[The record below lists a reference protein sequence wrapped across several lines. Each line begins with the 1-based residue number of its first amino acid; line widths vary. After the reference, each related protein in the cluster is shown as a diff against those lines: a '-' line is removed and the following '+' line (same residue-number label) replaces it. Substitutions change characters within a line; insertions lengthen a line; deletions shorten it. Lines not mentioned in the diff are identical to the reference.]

1 MKTEI
6 FEKITRVIIVSS
18 LIAISCFVLAFCL
31 FHFENGKPNYAA
43 AFNFFSSMTAAIA
56 TIGASLIA
64 ALLFN
69 DWRDQA
75 KDKRNE
81 YFILKYLEYLDHMNE
96 LLFKLTFT
104 KMDFEDRKLFNT
116 KVTCFINNLTTQH
129 LEAGSRLKAIS
140 QDNKLESLI
149 DKEFTDRKTLMMKY
163 FEDIKTASK
172 ETEKNP
178 NAIKDT
184 LDLYSDQNSLCA
196 VYRKIISKEFSEYC
210 LRKLISFD

>member
-104 KMDFEDRKLFNT
+104 KMDFED
-116 KVTCFINNLTTQH
+116 
-129 LEAGSRLKAIS
+129 
-140 QDNKLESLI
+140 
-149 DKEFTDRKTLMMKY
+149 
-163 FEDIKTASK
+163 
-172 ETEKNP
+172 
-178 NAIKDT
+178 
-184 LDLYSDQNSLCA
+184 
-196 VYRKIISKEFSEYC
+196 
-210 LRKLISFD
+210 